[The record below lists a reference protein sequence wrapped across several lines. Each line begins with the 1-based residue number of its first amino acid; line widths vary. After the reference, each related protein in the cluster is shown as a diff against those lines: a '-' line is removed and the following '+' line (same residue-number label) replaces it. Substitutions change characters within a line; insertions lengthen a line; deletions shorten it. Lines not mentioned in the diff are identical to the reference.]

1 MNIVEIVYVRYASPP
16 LSLYSGAAM
25 GDMAFINH
33 NLAEAVEPLTITNPL
48 LFSDLSLY
56 VEVCYRRRKGQG

>member
-1 MNIVEIVYVRYASPP
+1 MIVLFIKMNIVENVYVRYASPP

-25 GDMAFINH
+25 GVMTFINQ
-33 NLAEAVEPLTITNPL
+33 NLAEAVESLTIFNPL

-56 VEVCYRRRKGQG
+56 VEV